1 MEHVPNGSLFD
12 FIKREKQL
20 NLKLARHFAAELVL
34 ALEVL
39 KSYQIVHRDLK
50 PGNILLDKDYHIKL
64 IDFATCKILDPVLID
79 KIPQKYQSREGF
91 NHEYSSKNDSLSK

>member
-64 IDFATCKILDPVLID
+64 IDFATCKILDPAPVSYTHL
-79 KIPQKYQSREGF
+79 RA
-91 NHEYSSKNDSLSK
+91 HETGRNLVCRLLLEKKK